1 MRETKYGPKMKVV
14 TTVKKGCA
22 AQSNSIQPH
31 TPRRGTGELL
41 VAMNPSDCPA
51 V

>member
-1 MRETKYGPKMKVV
+1 V

-31 TPRRGTGELL
+31 TPRRGTGEFS
-41 VAMNPSDCPA
+41 VAINPSD
-51 V
+51 